1 MAARAERGV
10 RMFIKRSLRVPVV
23 CQSDVC
29 VIGGSCTGVFAAV
42 RAARRGLRVAVVE
55 QGVLFGGTAT
65 AALVNEWHSLYDTEG
80 RQQIIG
86 GLTAEVLERLRKRN
100 AIIHTSNTPNTC
112 YRFNSAELA
121 LELDELISAHEIRPF
136 LQTRFVSAVREGDSI
151 THAIIEDKTG
161 CRAIQSTVFIDASG
175 DGDLLRRA
183 GFSAWKNPSFQ
194 PVSSQQLVAG
204 LNHLPRT
211 KRDAIWTKIQ
221 PLSDRFGYPRQ
232 NASPWFCD
240 YPPSSDITN
249 IFGARVNNIDASDA
263 DQLTQALI
271 QGRRYHRALL
281 DMIREELS
289 PEVSTIAHAHM
300 LGIRETWHAHCL
312 HRLTGKEILDGKSF
326 PDAVAYGTYPVDI
339 HSPEGT
345 VLRYLDGTEK
355 IISKNGS
362 TLLRRW
368 KNAGTEFPRYYQ
380 IPFRSLVPQ
389 KARNLLICGRL
400 LDADKEAFGS
410 ARVMVNTNQMGEAAG
425 EAASLSIKTGNDV
438 CTIEPLRLRKSL
450 MSGGSLFPKKMHL
463 SFKSISPFSESR
475 S

>member
-1 MAARAERGV
+1 
-10 RMFIKRSLRVPVV
+10 MFIKRSLQVPVV

-42 RAARRGLRVAVVE
+42 RAARRGLKVAIVE
-55 QGVLFGGTAT
+55 QNVIFGGAAT

-86 GLTAEVLERLRKRN
+86 GLTTEVLERLRKRN
-100 AIIHTSNTPNTC
+100 AVIHTTNTPNTC

-121 LELDELISAHEIRPF
+121 LELDELISAYEIRPF

-161 CRAIQSTVFIDASG
+161 CRAIQSAVFIDASG

-183 GFSAWKNPSFQ
+183 GFSAWRNSTLQ

-204 LNHLPRT
+204 LNQFPLT
-211 KRDAIWTKIQ
+211 KRGEIWAKIQ
-221 PLSDRFGYPRQ
+221 HLSERFVYPRQ

-240 YPPSSDITN
+240 YPTPSDITN

-271 QGRRYHRALL
+271 QGRRHHRALL
-281 DMIREELS
+281 DMIREEIS

-312 HRLTGKEILDGKSF
+312 HRLTGKEILSGKPF
-326 PDAVAYGTYPVDI
+326 PDAVVYGTYPVDI
-339 HSPEGT
+339 HSLEGT
-345 VLRYLDGTEK
+345 ALRYLDGTEK
-355 IISKNGS
+355 IISKDGS
-362 TLLRRW
+362 VRHCRW
-368 KNAGTEFPRYYQ
+368 RNTKTESPRYYQ
-380 IPFRSLVPQ
+380 IPFRSLIPE

-425 EAASLSIKTGNDV
+425 EAAALSLKTRKDV
-438 CTIEPLRLRKSL
+438 CTIDPLRLRESL
-450 MSGGSLFPKKMHL
+450 MSGGSLFPEKMHL
-463 SFKSISPFSESR
+463 SFNSISPFSESR